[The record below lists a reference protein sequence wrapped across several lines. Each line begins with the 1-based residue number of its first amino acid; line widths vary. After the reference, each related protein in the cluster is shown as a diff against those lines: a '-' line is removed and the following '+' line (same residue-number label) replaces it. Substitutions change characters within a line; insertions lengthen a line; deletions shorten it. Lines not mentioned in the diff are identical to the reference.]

1 MKEMSAK
8 KIVLASIAFLASALL
23 FTGML
28 FSVIKLDVGFNMEL
42 EAGLKIKDVQWF
54 ANGYDMLSFE
64 LPAVLKTMITQ
75 LYAEMNYEADL
86 TALEVISGIFS
97 VLTLVAAVAGC
108 VLTVISIFCFSKKAS
123 RRAGTTVAIV
133 SVSLAL
139 AYTVVSIVF
148 VSVVKSQLKDI
159 YSSAQKD
166 ETVQAV
172 LGGFKTNMFVSLIF
186 QAVLT
191 VAYFVCAGTIR
202 ESSAEQAQCA
212 DTKACVAAG
221 KNKKED
227 LLALIEAETRVIG
240 LLREYKK
247 LCDESVM
254 SGSDYS
260 EKKIRMLRYSDAK
273 LHAEMSALVRQSA
286 YADTVKAEEAITA
299 ALRGYKQLADDGII
313 SEGDFI
319 DKKAS
324 LLSCVMNG

>member
-1 MKEMSAK
+1 M
-8 KIVLASIAFLASALL
+8 
-23 FTGML
+23 
-28 FSVIKLDVGFNMEL
+28 
-42 EAGLKIKDVQWF
+42 
-54 ANGYDMLSFE
+54 
-64 LPAVLKTMITQ
+64 
-75 LYAEMNYEADL
+75 
-86 TALEVISGIFS
+86 
-97 VLTLVAAVAGC
+97 
-108 VLTVISIFCFSKKAS
+108 
-123 RRAGTTVAIV
+123 
-133 SVSLAL
+133 
-139 AYTVVSIVF
+139 VSIVF

-202 ESSAEQAQCA
+202 DSSAEQAQCA

-221 KNKKED
+221 KKKNDD
-227 LLALIEAETRVIG
+227 LFALIEAETRVIG

-247 LCDESVM
+247 LCDESVI

-273 LHAEMSALVRQSA
+273 LRAEMSAMVRQSS

>member
-42 EAGLKIKDVQWF
+42 EAGLKIKDVKLF

-64 LPAVLKTMITQ
+64 LPAVLKSMITQ
-75 LYAEMNYEADL
+75 LYAKMNYEADL

-202 ESSAEQAQCA
+202 DSSAEQAQCA

-221 KNKKED
+221 
-227 LLALIEAETRVIG
+227 TRVIG

-247 LCDESVM
+247 LCDESVI

>member
-28 FSVIKLDVGFNMEL
+28 CSVIKLDVGFNMEL
-42 EAGLKIKDVQWF
+42 EAGLKIKDVKLF

-64 LPAVLKTMITQ
+64 LPAVLKTLITQ
-75 LYAEMNYEADL
+75 LYTEMKYEADF
-86 TALEVISGIFS
+86 TAPEVISGIFS

-108 VLTVISIFCFSKKAS
+108 VLTVISIFCFSKKS
-123 RRAGTTVAIV
+123 CRRVGTTFVIV

-166 ETVQAV
+166 EKVQAV

-202 ESSAEQAQCA
+202 ERAAEQAPG
-212 DTKACVAAG
+212 TGVKAYAAAG
-221 KNKKED
+221 KNKNED
-227 LLALIEAETRVIG
+227 LFARIEAETRVIG

-247 LCDESVM
+247 LCDESVI

-260 EKKIRMLRYSDAK
+260 EKKIRLLRYSDAK
-273 LHAEMSALVRQSA
+273 LHAEMPAMLRQSS

-299 ALRGYKQLADDGII
+299 ALREYKQLTDDGII